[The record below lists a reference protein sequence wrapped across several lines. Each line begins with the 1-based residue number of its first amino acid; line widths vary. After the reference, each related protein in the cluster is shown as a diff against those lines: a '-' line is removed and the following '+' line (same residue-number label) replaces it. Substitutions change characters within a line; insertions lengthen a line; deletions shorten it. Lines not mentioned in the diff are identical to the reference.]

1 MNEYFIFAFIVMP
14 IVIVCLGWGAALL
27 HERDGRRRREAPG
40 E

>member
-14 IVIVCLGWGAALL
+14 TVVMALGWIAVLL
-27 HERDGRRRREAPG
+27 HERSLRHSNRSPG